1 MKKMTKAQR
10 AKKTMKLLDQV
21 GDVVDG
27 CDFAMVEEIFGTIMG
42 QMIETVEPEVGI
54 PLMVMFMKHTITSA
68 YGLEAMLITNAE
80 DFGTMQ

>member
-42 QMIETVEPEVGI
+42 EMIKTVEPEIGI

>member
-10 AKKTMKLLDQV
+10 AKKTIKLLDQV
-21 GDVVDG
+21 GDVVYG
-27 CDFAMVEEIFGTIMG
+27 CDFTMVEEIFGTIMG
-42 QMIETVEPEVGI
+42 EMIKTVEPEIGI

-68 YGLEAMLITNAE
+68 FGLEAMLITNAE

>member
-54 PLMVMFMKHTITSA
+54 TLMVMFMKHTITSA

>member
-42 QMIETVEPEVGI
+42 EMIKTVEPEVGI

>member
-1 MKKMTKAQR
+1 MEKMTKKQR

-21 GDVVDG
+21 GDIVDG

-42 QMIETVEPEVGI
+42 QMIETIEPEVGI
-54 PLMVMFMKHTITSA
+54 PLMVMFMKHTITAA
-68 YGLEAMLITNAE
+68 YGLEALVITNAE

>member
-42 QMIETVEPEVGI
+42 EMIKTVEPDVCI
-54 PLMVMFMKHTITSA
+54 TLMVMCMKHTITSA